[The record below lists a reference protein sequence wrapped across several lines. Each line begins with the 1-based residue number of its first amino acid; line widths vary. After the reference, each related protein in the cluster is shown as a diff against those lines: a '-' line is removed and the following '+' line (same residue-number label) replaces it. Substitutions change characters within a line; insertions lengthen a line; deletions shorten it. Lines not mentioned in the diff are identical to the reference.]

1 MHKESSGRANA
12 HNAPHIRRMRTRT
25 PLPREARQT
34 QPRERHAVA
43 PSGLLRERRLWSCA
57 VNCAATPRR
66 SCMRQQLESSRT
78 ASRPTHPLLAR
89 GSRARDCLTPVETS
103 ACCAARREARG
114 SALHDRNV
122 ASPTSSYEAAPATRR
137 MVHAE
142 RSREQA
148 VWNALRVSVA
158 FQTPRRTPKVAVK
171 RPHCEQKIIAGE
183 RFFSARAANRSENRV
198 HAPAPCRAAWS
209 AAGGA
214 PGPFHI
220 IENYALNMI
229 LCEVT

>member
-1 MHKESSGRANA
+1 MHIMHKESSGRANA

-158 FQTPRRTPKVAVK
+158 FQTPRRTPKVAV
-171 RPHCEQKIIAGE
+171 AT
-183 RFFSARAANRSENRV
+183 S
-198 HAPAPCRAAWS
+198 
-209 AAGGA
+209 
-214 PGPFHI
+214 
-220 IENYALNMI
+220 L
-229 LCEVT
+229 

>member
-1 MHKESSGRANA
+1 
-12 HNAPHIRRMRTRT
+12 
-25 PLPREARQT
+25 
-34 QPRERHAVA
+34 
-43 PSGLLRERRLWSCA
+43 
-57 VNCAATPRR
+57 
-66 SCMRQQLESSRT
+66 
-78 ASRPTHPLLAR
+78 
-89 GSRARDCLTPVETS
+89 
-103 ACCAARREARG
+103 
-114 SALHDRNV
+114 
-122 ASPTSSYEAAPATRR
+122 

-229 LCEVT
+229 LCEVTYSNALLYIPI

>member
-1 MHKESSGRANA
+1 MSQACIIYYA
-12 HNAPHIRRMRTRT
+12 LCTLCTRRVPAART
-25 PLPREARQT
+25 PTTHHTSAACA
-34 QPRERHAVA
+34 RERRCREKHARRSHESVTVA

-183 RFFSARAANRSENRV
+183 RFFLRARRIEAKTVCTPPHHVGRHGRRRAARLAR
-198 HAPAPCRAAWS
+198 
-209 AAGGA
+209 
-214 PGPFHI
+214 F
-220 IENYALNMI
+220 
-229 LCEVT
+229 T

>member
-1 MHKESSGRANA
+1 MCVASVYNLLCIMHKLCTRRVPAA
-12 HNAPHIRRMRTRT
+12 RTPTTHHTVRRMHTRT

-137 MVHAE
+137 MVHALGAAA
-142 RSREQA
+142 SRQFGTRC
-148 VWNALRVSVA
+148 V
-158 FQTPRRTPKVAVK
+158 
-171 RPHCEQKIIAGE
+171 
-183 RFFSARAANRSENRV
+183 
-198 HAPAPCRAAWS
+198 
-209 AAGGA
+209 
-214 PGPFHI
+214 
-220 IENYALNMI
+220 
-229 LCEVT
+229 

>member
-1 MHKESSGRANA
+1 MHIMHKESSGRANA

-89 GSRARDCLTPVETS
+89 GSRAT
-103 ACCAARREARG
+103 
-114 SALHDRNV
+114 
-122 ASPTSSYEAAPATRR
+122 ASR
-137 MVHAE
+137 
-142 RSREQA
+142 RSRRQRVAPREEKHA
-148 VWNALRVSVA
+148 GLRCTTGT
-158 FQTPRRTPKVAVK
+158 QHRR
-171 RPHCEQKIIAGE
+171 
-183 RFFSARAANRSENRV
+183 RAAMKLRQPRG
-198 HAPAPCRAAWS
+198 AWCTPS
-209 AAGGA
+209 AAASRQLDGTR
-214 PGPFHI
+214 
-220 IENYALNMI
+220 
-229 LCEVT
+229 CV

>member
-89 GSRARDCLTPVETS
+89 GSRACDCLTPVETS

-122 ASPTSSYEAAPATRR
+122 ASPMSSYEAAPATRR

-158 FQTPRRTPKVAVK
+158 FQTPTRRNAES
-171 RPHCEQKIIAGE
+171 RCEATSLSAKNYRRE
-183 RFFSARAANRSENRV
+183 RFFSARAAKLEAKTACTPPHHVGRHGRR
-198 HAPAPCRAAWS
+198 RAARL
-209 AAGGA
+209 AR
-214 PGPFHI
+214 F
-220 IENYALNMI
+220 
-229 LCEVT
+229 T